1 MEYQLLTYKAELKAD
16 DLIEVLLRIIMMG
29 RGVHLTENEYKLA
42 IYVMKYGASLEDLK
56 AAVDQKIFLS
66 LASVRNSLTKLHK
79 SGVLVRDKSRKLREG
94 RFTFNDELIKKINT
108 PGILVSLKLKADDYK
123 VQGTV

>member
-1 MEYQLLTYKAELKAD
+1 MEYQLLQYKAELKAD
-16 DLIEVLLRIIMMG
+16 DLIEIILRIIMMG
-29 RGVHLTENEYKLA
+29 KNVHLTENEYKLA

-56 AAVDQKIFLS
+56 SAVDNKIFLS

-79 SGVLVRDKSRKLREG
+79 SNILVRDKARKLRDG
-94 RFTFNDELIKKINT
+94 RFIFNHELVKEINT

-123 VQGTV
+123 IQG

>member
-1 MEYQLLTYKAELKAD
+1 MEYQLLQYKAELKAD
-16 DLIEVLLRIIMMG
+16 DLIEIILRIIMMG
-29 RGVHLTENEYKLA
+29 KNIHLTENEYKLA

-56 AAVDQKIFLS
+56 SAVDNKIFLS

-79 SGVLVRDKSRKLREG
+79 SNILVRDKARKLRDG
-94 RFTFNDELIKKINT
+94 RFIFNHELVKEINT

-123 VQGTV
+123 IQG

>member
-1 MEYQLLTYKAELKAD
+1 MEYQLLRYKAELKAD
-16 DLIEVLLRIIMMG
+16 DLIEIILRIIMMG
-29 RGVHLTENEYKLA
+29 NNIHLTENEYKLA

-56 AAVDQKIFLS
+56 SAVDNKIFLS

-79 SGVLVRDKSRKLREG
+79 SNILIRDKSRKLRDG
-94 RFTFNDELIKKINT
+94 RFIFNHNLVKEINT

-123 VQGTV
+123 VQG